1 MITGTVT
8 AEREAVINL
17 QVCDTSGQQYSIE
30 AVIDTG
36 FTGALT
42 LPSSLITTLGLAFRC
57 RQQIL
62 LGDGSL
68 ALADVYVGTV
78 IWEGRPRIAEIDSAD
93 TDPLLGMSL
102 LYGSELRVQVVD
114 GGSVTIEA
122 LP

>member
-42 LPSSLITTLGLAFRC
+42 LP
-57 RQQIL
+57 
-62 LGDGSL
+62 
-68 ALADVYVGTV
+68 
-78 IWEGRPRIAEIDSAD
+78 
-93 TDPLLGMSL
+93 
-102 LYGSELRVQVVD
+102 
-114 GGSVTIEA
+114 
-122 LP
+122 